1 MNICP
6 QTIHNFSC
14 TKPLCSFCGISE
26 KSTDSVLLCVR
37 VPVGE
42 VNLTNRPLCI
52 GRGLAAIK
60 PFDLISEEFFFYR
73 LQAFKFLL
81 VSKATGKTFNAI
93 TTDVVKDLL
102 ISLPPLSEQYRILNR
117 IKIIFEKLNMI
128 GRVRIQQQYLYT
140 FPDGEKKKILIE
152 Y

>member
-1 MNICP
+1 M
-6 QTIHNFSC
+6 
-14 TKPLCSFCGISE
+14 
-26 KSTDSVLLCVR
+26 
-37 VPVGE
+37 
-42 VNLTNRPLCI
+42 
-52 GRGLAAIK
+52 AAIK